1 MNSSKEDLGVLLD
14 YEMDMAFGS
23 GENDFE
29 AKLQAESHCCKEGYF
44 LYMEGTEYGGIV
56 DNIMSDTANN
66 EVVYSGRTW
75 HGILGSKVIMPLQD
89 GEATDEEEGVTQD
102 GTTLTVESGILVT
115 QSGHTLNISSMLVTV
130 VGKDSSGDSLV
141 DRYLVISGDA
151 NACIQFIIDRCGL
164 GDLFTTASTTG
175 GTVDRYQFNR
185 FIDAYSGIYK
195 MLKSAGLVLRISFSG
210 GKAVLSA
217 IPQHDYSQDEEF
229 DSDLMEFKLK
239 KKYKTVNHLICLGTG
254 ELENRTVIHLYAD
267 INGNISQE
275 QTQFGM
281 DEYTAVYDYSAV
293 ESEEELISGGTDYLK
308 TLWGQDEL
316 SVAFDDT
323 TDSYNIGDK
332 VGAVENITGLAIAAI
347 ITKKIVTIKNGQTTI
362 SYEVGE

>member
-1 MNSSKEDLGVLLD
+1 MDLIFMNLSKEDLGVLLD

-29 AKLQAESHCCKEGYF
+29 TKLQAKSHCCKEGYF

-56 DNIMSDTANN
+56 DNIMSDTTAN

-75 HGILGSKVIMPLQD
+75 HGILNSKVLEPD
-89 GEATDEEEGVTQD
+89 AGEAY
-102 GTTLTVESGILVT
+102 LTVSGE
-115 QSGHTLNISSMLVTV
+115 
-130 VGKDSSGDSLV
+130 
-141 DRYLVISGDA
+141 A
-151 NACIQFIIDRCGL
+151 NAVIASLLSRMGL
-164 GDLFTTASTTG
+164 SDLFEASSENSG
-175 GTVDRYQFNR
+175 LTVSNYQMNRY
-185 FIDAYSGIYK
+185 IKGYDGIMK
-195 MLKSAGLVLRISFSG
+195 MLKTVG
-210 GKAVLSA
+210 GKLLFRFNGGKVILSA
-217 IPQHDYSQDEEF
+217 TAIYDYAQDEEF

-267 INGNISQE
+267 VDGNISQT

-281 DEYTAVYDYSAV
+281 DEYTDVYDYSSV
-293 ESEEELISGGTDYLK
+293 ESEEELISSGTDYLK
-308 TLWGQDEL
+308 SLWGQDEL

-323 TDSYNIGDK
+323 SDSYNIGDK
-332 VGAVENITGLAIAAI
+332 VGAVENITGLAISAI